1 MNQTSHSPKA
11 LGASPIV
18 ILVDD
23 DEGLG
28 ASLRFLLDAERIGCQ
43 HFLSGKALIQALR
56 QSPPPAW
63 TGSPGC
69 VLLDVRMPGENGTD
83 VFEQIKKL
91 APGLPLPVVF
101 MTGHGDVPLVT
112 RVLKEGAFDF
122 IQKPIEGEALLAR
135 LNDYFNES
143 TNRLAE
149 LELRRSVE
157 EKIDTLTERER
168 EVMWHLY
175 LGQSNKEI
183 AEKLGN
189 SVRTIE
195 LRRATIYDKMGVK
208 NTVEMARLLE
218 RIGWQAA
225 QPNGKARA

>member
-1 MNQTSHSPKA
+1 MNQTSLNTKP
-11 LGASPIV
+11 LGPGPV
-18 ILVDD
+18 VVLVDD

-28 ASLRFLLDAERIGCQ
+28 ASLRFLLEAERIVCE
-43 HFLSGKALIQALR
+43 HFLSGKALLQALKQKPR
-56 QSPPPAW
+56 PAW
-63 TGSPGC
+63 LDTPGC

-83 VFEQIKKL
+83 VFEQIKRVAPEL
-91 APGLPLPVVF
+91 ALPVVF

-135 LNDYFNES
+135 LSDYFKES
-143 TNRLAE
+143 SSRLAE
-149 LELRRSVE
+149 LELRHSVE
-157 EKIDTLTERER
+157 EKITTLTERER

-175 LGQSNKEI
+175 LGQSNKDI

-218 RIGWQAA
+218 RIGWQA
-225 QPNGKARA
+225 QPNGKSRG